1 MSGESCKCKWSW
13 PIVFILHGSNG
24 CIRKSKIIFQD
35 WYLWLLNLSSV
46 PFVLQV
52 VFFSGKSRWSGLR
65 RGGFLVV
72 EGGDCYWSAAAR
84 PCGALLP
91 TLLPHVVCL
100 QISAPTWDHVHM
112 SDIQSNAVVW
122 SYGPVVYDVTSII
135 CTRYKKRNNVQPCTS
150 ILPDWYSGR
159 NVRDV
164 CRAQGILLF
173 LCFNGSSG

>member
-1 MSGESCKCKWSW
+1 MNGESCKCKLSW
-13 PIVFILHGSNG
+13 PIVFILHDSNG

-35 WYLWLLNLSSV
+35 WYLWWLNLSSV

-91 TLLPHVVCL
+91 PLLPPRRLSPDICPDLRSCPHVRHSVECCSMEL
-100 QISAPTWDHVHM
+100 WPGRIWRHINHLYT
-112 SDIQSNAVVW
+112 IQKEKQCAALYEYIAW
-122 SYGPVVYDVTSII
+122 L
-135 CTRYKKRNNVQPCTS
+135 VQ
-150 ILPDWYSGR
+150 R
-159 NVRDV
+159 
-164 CRAQGILLF
+164 
-173 LCFNGSSG
+173 